1 MSRKKKTN
9 LLVFPFSEVLGNMV
23 PLIDVFVECPVIG
36 SAVKVKGLLDTGS
49 RYTLMDINKA
59 LYCFN
64 DLESRYY
71 DLVYI
76 NGILTKRYL
85 ISIKLDDFE
94 FKIPISL
101 LDLQN
106 LNLPVIPEVI
116 LGRENFLENF
126 IVTFYDNS
134 FISIYLP

>member
-36 SAVKVKGLLDTGS
+36 SAVMVKGLLDTGS

>member
-1 MSRKKKTN
+1 
-9 LLVFPFSEVLGNMV
+9 
-23 PLIDVFVECPVIG
+23 
-36 SAVKVKGLLDTGS
+36 
-49 RYTLMDINKA
+49 
-59 LYCFN
+59 
-64 DLESRYY
+64 LESRYY